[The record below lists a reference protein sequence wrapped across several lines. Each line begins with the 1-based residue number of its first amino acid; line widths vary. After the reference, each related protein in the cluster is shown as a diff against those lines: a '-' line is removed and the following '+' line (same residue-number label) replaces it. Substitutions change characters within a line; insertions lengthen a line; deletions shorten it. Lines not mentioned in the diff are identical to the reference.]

1 MNIPHSPYSEDFA
14 ADGYDGTIEAG
25 MTLCVESYVGVGGGA
40 EGVKL
45 EDQVLITDHGA
56 ERSQPI
62 RSKTTGFS
70 CWAVGH
76 SAKTMFP
83 PHPALSPRGEGA
95 KKVRR
100 KLPLP
105 LWERGGVRGR

>member
-1 MNIPHSPYSEDFA
+1 MTFREVAEGNYQLPDNCIANRYSVVMHGVGLADEYPHSPYSEDFA

-56 ERSQPI
+56 EP
-62 RSKTTGFS
+62 
-70 CWAVGH
+70 
-76 SAKTMFP
+76 
-83 PHPALSPRGEGA
+83 LSTYPFEDDW
-95 KKVRR
+95 
-100 KLPLP
+100 L
-105 LWERGGVRGR
+105 